1 MWCKVCQ
8 NETENKVC
16 DVCGTLTVSDVPM
29 EIYYCSNCKIPI
41 IRFTSELKKREK
53 CSCCGKVL
61 KRMASDVRP
70 VFPMERM
77 LAGIL
82 LENNPFVYQEV
93 V

>member
-16 DVCGTLTVSDVPM
+16 NVCGTLTVSDVPM

-53 CSCCGKVL
+53 CSCCGKSNGRA
-61 KRMASDVRP
+61 KSPYCPNCGAKMDGDEDEAKIK
-70 VFPMERM
+70 E
-77 LAGIL
+77 
-82 LENNPFVYQEV
+82 LEEEK
-93 V
+93 